1 MTTLDLSDV
10 YTSSHMYGDQDSAV
24 LRCELH
30 PDWEVDVDG
39 TDLPGVIRRA
49 EDHVRDAHAP
59 EVGS

>member
-1 MTTLDLSDV
+1 MTTFDLSNV

-39 TDLPGVIRRA
+39 TDLPQVIRRA
-49 EDHVRDAHAP
+49 EDHVRNQH
-59 EVGS
+59 EGEQ